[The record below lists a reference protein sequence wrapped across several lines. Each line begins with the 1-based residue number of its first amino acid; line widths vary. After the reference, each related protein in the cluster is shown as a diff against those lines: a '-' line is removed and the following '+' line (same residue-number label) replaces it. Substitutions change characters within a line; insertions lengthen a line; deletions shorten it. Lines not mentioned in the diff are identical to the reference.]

1 MLIEIQPFLDGLTI
15 FKIKTKRLRNDILR
29 YLDRACDGAKQQQRH
44 GILLDFS
51 NVKSGSFGAIG
62 GVIEV
67 IGRHP
72 RMEFALCSVGPALER
87 KIRGCGLDRH
97 IILYPNCQ
105 SAANTPRF
113 QKFAMTHGQTVISIT
128 KARGEIRKKFGVGSI
143 AELDVLGRSLL
154 THTLCNL
161 NRYGVRDVILDGPEP
176 LLRRARQGLDREL
189 TDELSLFLAHQSG
202 NDRASNCFDK
212 ATPFPLSDV
221 TKSNLVGCERALF
234 YPLNG
239 LFNLNLASLLGKHT
253 SSGCDHS
260 IFGADHLYAQSDPK
274 TSMNC
279 IGTPISKPHLI
290 SGSCLGQ
297 YAPLQGLVVRA
308 TRDISAQSTGAQKI
322 TANTPMNVSESAS
335 DFLTTLRFA
344 SKGVATNLTPNGEQI
359 DRNVWRAQGA
369 QISPHSRIT
378 GFCYAGASSTIEAEA
393 HLTDFV
399 ILGAKSKVLKNARL
413 SEAVLLEGAVANP
426 DRITKEQV
434 ISKSHTKIKPVAK
447 KENSSASFTQSPQTD
462 LLERGAA

>member
-1 MLIEIQPFLDGLTI
+1 MLIELQPFLDGLVI
-15 FKIKTKRLRNDILR
+15 FKIKTKRLHNDILR
-29 YLDRACDGAKQQQRH
+29 YLDRACDEANRQQRR

-72 RMEFALCSVGPALER
+72 RMEFAFCGVGPTVER

-97 IILYPNCQ
+97 IILYPSCQ

-113 QKFAMTHGQTVISIT
+113 QKFAMTCGKTVISIT
-128 KARGEIRKKFGVGSI
+128 EAPDEIRKIFGVGSI

-161 NRYGVRDVILDGPEP
+161 NRYGIRDAILDGPDH

-189 TDELSLFLAHQSG
+189 TDELSLFWAPQ
-202 NDRASNCFDK
+202 NDQKTTRNFLDK
-212 ATPFPLSDV
+212 AATLSLSDV

-239 LFNLNLASLLGKHT
+239 LFNLNLASALGKHT
-253 SSGCDHS
+253 NSGRDHS
-260 IFGADHLYAQSDPK
+260 IFGADHLYAQNDPE
-274 TSMNC
+274 TSEKH
-279 IGTPISKPHLI
+279 ISIPLSKPHLI
-290 SGSCLGQ
+290 NGSCLSQ
-297 YAPLQGLVVRA
+297 IAPLQGLRVRA
-308 TRDISAQSTGAQKI
+308 TRDISTQSIDAQNIESNA
-322 TANTPMNVSESAS
+322 PMNVIESVS
-335 DFLTTLRFA
+335 DFLKTLRFA
-344 SKGVATNLTPNGEQI
+344 SKVVATNLTPNGEQI

-369 QISPHSRIT
+369 QISPRSRIT
-378 GFCYAGASSTIEAEA
+378 GFCYAGHSSTIEAEA

-399 ILGAKSKVLKNARL
+399 ILGVKSKVLKNAHL
-413 SEAVLLEGAVANP
+413 SETVLLEGAIANP
-426 DRITKEQV
+426 DRIITEQV
-434 ISKSHTKIKPVAK
+434 ISAHPNKIKPETTKESSGAIFK
-447 KENSSASFTQSPQTD
+447 KSPQTD
-462 LLERGAA
+462 LFECGAA